1 MSLIAKTGPVKLDS
15 ARRCF
20 LKLPLYGE
28 VEPLVGEPIFIWIS
42 ETKGGD
48 GLTYRGEVEAL
59 GDGSPLPLVVR
70 VFGEQPSRPLT
81 KADLLQAPSKAS
93 GLSGLAEKLYRHSLH
108 KIAALTAEEAELLTS
123 HFPQTSDESQRAD
136 QRAWWQPVLDA
147 LQKPGEPAPRLY
159 TNNVRVPL
167 PWPGTWVTAYVA
179 GGADGRMGVFL
190 GGSDADLAAFWTE
203 AKPRLVTMRA
213 ALQTPVTTEQQED
226 RFILKSVRRRREF
239 ATDQEQRAWLSRAA
253 DDFATVLRPVM
264 RELLG
269 GASSTPHSSE
279 GAWQS
284 KGVVLPP
291 GTQLRMRY
299 NGRDFTGTIEG
310 GQFVVEGQRYSSPS
324 AAASAVAI
332 TRSGKRTNLN
342 GWTCWEARLPNSG
355 TWQLLDDLHVKA
367 NPSRARDGEELL
379 RELGLLD
386 D

>member
-42 ETKGGD
+42 ETKGGE

-70 VFGEQPSRPLT
+70 VFSEQPSRPLT
-81 KADLLQAPSKAS
+81 KADLLQALSQGPAV
-93 GLSGLAEKLYRHSLH
+93 SGLAEKLYRHSLH
-108 KIAALTAEEAELLTS
+108 KVAALTAEEAELLTS
-123 HFPQTSDESQRAD
+123 HFPPTSDESQRAD

-179 GGADGRMGVFL
+179 GGDDGRMGVFL
-190 GGSDADLAAFWTE
+190 GGSDADLAAFW
-203 AKPRLVTMRA
+203 AQAAQRLEQIRDR
-213 ALQTPVTTEQQED
+213 LQTPTATEQQD
-226 RFILKSVRRRREF
+226 ARFILKSVRRRREF
-239 ATDQEQRAWLSRAA
+239 ANDQEQRDWLSRAA
-253 DDFATVLRPVM
+253 SDYAIVLRPLM

-269 GASSTPHSSE
+269 GASVASQASN
-279 GAWQS
+279 GAWES
-284 KGVVLPP
+284 KGVVLPQ
-291 GTQLRMRY
+291 GTELRMRY
-299 NGRDFTGTIEG
+299 NGREFAGTVQQ
-310 GQFVVEGQRYSSPS
+310 GQFLVEGQRYGSPS
-324 AAASAVAI
+324 AAARAVGI
-332 TRSGKRTNLN
+332 TRSGKRTSLN
-342 GWTCWEARLPNSG
+342 GWTCWEARLPGSN
-355 TWQLLDDLHVKA
+355 TWRLLDELHAEV
-367 NPSRARDGEELL
+367 NPLRALDGEGLL
-379 RELGLLD
+379 RQLGVLD